1 MGQDDPYGA
10 APRPVL
16 DLVALDSKTRKAPF
30 FGYFLWQ
37 DKESDPAACG
47 RNALDWSLSSLVVA
61 LKAKPAAKSK
71 WVPAFAGMTVGRVS
85 ATATCEKRSSHS
97 VIPAKAGTHFDVAS
111 AFSSQERATTR
122 EDQTLRAFVRKRPS
136 YFLLSARQ
144 KKVTK
149 EKRWF

>member
-1 MGQDDPYGA
+1 M
-10 APRPVL
+10 
-16 DLVALDSKTRKAPF
+16 
-30 FGYFLWQ
+30 
-37 DKESDPAACG
+37 
-47 RNALDWSLSSLVVA
+47 SSLVA
-61 LKAKPAAKSK
+61 SERAKPTAKSK

-85 ATATCEKRSSHS
+85 AIATCEKRSSHS
-97 VIPAKAGTHFDVAS
+97 VIPAKAGIHFDVAS
-111 AFSSQERATTR
+111 PSSPQERATTS